1 MASAQEAH
9 WHTAMSAMKP
19 ATSHHNWCG
28 YAASRAR
35 RIILSV
41 VTPLEADPLAM
52 ALWAADPVGEADADA
67 GDAERR
73 TLGFAEELIAE
84 AKLEPVVR
92 RAGD

>member
-1 MASAQEAH
+1 MASAQEAN

-19 ATSHHNWCG
+19 ATSHHSWCG

-41 VTPLEADPLAM
+41 VTPLEV
-52 ALWAADPVGEADADA
+52 LWAADPVGEAEADA

-73 TLGFAEELIAE
+73 TLGFAEELISE

-92 RAGD
+92 RASD